1 MTTSSKTETP
11 SDFQF
16 SFFVF
21 IFWTSFQV
29 PIFKSVKKLLQ
40 TLEPVKGGF
49 KTLKIQKISEKA
61 IFQPLYRVKTTFTD
75 LQTSDIASILSLEC
89 NTIKFRL

>member
-1 MTTSSKTETP
+1 MTSSKTETP

-40 TLEPVKGGF
+40 TLGPVKGGF
-49 KTLKIQKISEKA
+49 KNLENSKNQRK
-61 IFQPLYRVKTTFTD
+61 
-75 LQTSDIASILSLEC
+75 SDIPAPLQGQDHFYRPS
-89 NTIKFRL
+89 NFRYC